1 MNSTLRIVLPIL
13 ILVAGF
19 GIKTILLATGPQTK
33 SQEAVSYLPLVEVMV
48 MQAETTRVELPAF
61 GEVRPRAT
69 TMLVAEVAARV
80 TEVSPNLY
88 RGAFF
93 NAGEVMVKLND
104 TDYQNAVA
112 MAAAEVQ
119 KADAALLLEE
129 AEARVASADWN
140 QLGEGPIPSLV
151 AREPQLAAAHAARA
165 AALANLAMANSN
177 LARTVIRA
185 PFDGRCLQRNLEVG
199 VWVAPGV
206 GLASIYAIDAAEV
219 TLPIAANQLDHL
231 GLKVDG
237 SSPPLAVRLEAQ
249 VGDQMA
255 TWQGYIVRT
264 EASVDPGTRMV
275 TAIAQI
281 DAPFRPNADGTP
293 ALAPGMFLRATIIGR
308 ELHNVFRVPRSA
320 VLDGDRVRVVDEANQ
335 AHEIPVE
342 VIYRTTNECLIS
354 HGLEPG
360 TQLIISAL
368 PLFLENMDVM
378 VFGAENGAPR

>member
-19 GIKTILLATGPQTK
+19 GIKTILLATGPQTE
-33 SQEAVSYLPLVEVMV
+33 SQEPVSYIPLVEVMRV
-48 MQAETTRVELPAF
+48 QAETTRVELLAF

-80 TEVSPNLY
+80 MEVSPNLY
-88 RGAFF
+88 RGSFF
-93 NAGEVMVKLND
+93 QAGEVLVKLND

-112 MAAAEVQ
+112 IATAEVQ

-140 QLGEGPIPSLV
+140 QLGEGPVPSLV
-151 AREPQLAAAHAARA
+151 AREPQLAAANAARA

-177 LARTVIRA
+177 LARTVLRA
-185 PFDGRCLQRNLEVG
+185 PFDGRSLQRNIEVG

-219 TLPIAANQLDHL
+219 TLPIAADQLDHL

-237 SSPPLAVRLEAQ
+237 SSAPLAVTLEAQ

-255 TWQGYIVRT
+255 TWQGHIVRT
-264 EASVDPGTRMV
+264 EASVDPGTRML
-275 TAIAQI
+275 TAIALI
-281 DAPFRPNADGTP
+281 EAPFRPNADGTP
-293 ALAPGMFLRATIIGR
+293 ALAPGMFLRATIVGR
-308 ELHNVFRVPRSA
+308 ELQNVYRVPRAA
-320 VLDGDRVRVVDEANQ
+320 VLDGDRVRVIDEANR
-335 AHEIPVE
+335 AHEIAVE
-342 VIYRTTNECLIS
+342 VIYRTTTECLIS
-354 HGLEPG
+354 HGLETGQQLVLG
-360 TQLIISAL
+360 TL

-378 VFGAENGAPR
+378 VLGAENGESR